1 MRLWIILMTVCSLL
15 SLPFSG
21 SMAADSA
28 HHSEMMQAAP
38 AHAQH
43 MATST
48 SGTSESNTSKTT
60 SSEANSSEHCPE
72 SMPAVEMADD
82 CCDDNSS
89 NECGSCP
96 PDCGHCAM
104 SDHGSSAALPMQQTF
119 TPSVVSAPVTGK
131 SSFYQRLSGQPTPP
145 PIIS

>member
-1 MRLWIILMTVCSLL
+1 MRFWIILMTVCSLL

-28 HHSEMMQAAP
+28 HHSNAMQSP
-38 AHAQH
+38 AEHGEH
-43 MATST
+43 MSVQASDD
-48 SGTSESNTSKTT
+48 
-60 SSEANSSEHCPE
+60 AEHCPT
-72 SMPAVEMADD
+72 SMPPIEMVDD
-82 CCDDNSS
+82 CCEDTINGP
-89 NECGSCP
+89 ECGTCP

-104 SDHGSSAALPMQQTF
+104 SDHGSTAALPMQQTF
-119 TPSVVSAPVTGK
+119 TQAVVSTPVVSK